1 MDGDDN
7 AKKHI
12 QEFEKARS
20 MRFNFENQ
28 WQDIRELVRPNTAD
42 FNRNTTQGD
51 RRTENIFDGTAPWAL
66 EQFAAG
72 LDSFLT
78 SPTERWFNISLAGDK
93 GEDLSDEALA
103 WLEHVSD
110 VIFKEYAKPQVN
122 LNPCLHEVYQDLGAF
137 GTSVLYQD
145 WDYDNRCVHFRSFPL
160 ADCYIKENSKGLV
173 DTMYRM
179 TIMSARQIM
188 DEFTRPED
196 TIPPKIIEVASK
208 DADKTY
214 KVIHCVRPRTELK
227 QTGLGAKKKKFAS
240 CWVVHELKATLRE
253 RGYDDFPYHVPRWTK
268 LAGEQYGRSPAM
280 TCLPDIKMINTM
292 SRVIIVGAQKMIDP
306 PLIVP
311 DDGFMLPIKTSPG
324 SLIFKAAGQE
334 DTIQPL
340 NTNGRPDI
348 GLDMMTQRRDHIT
361 KSFYVDW
368 IIRQKKNERQ
378 TTTEIVDD
386 RNEMLRQMSPMLGR
400 TEVELLSPLIIRTYN
415 LKMAAGHIPP
425 APDSLLQKK
434 LEITY
439 VSPAALAQYGSKAQG
454 IQQFMQDLAVLSPIA
469 PEVMDVFDIDVAGQ
483 ELAKLRN
490 VTRKVI
496 RSPDAIAQRRND
508 RAQQAQAQQMVA
520 AGRELAA
527 TTKDL
532 SVAKKNGG
540 I

>member
-1 MDGDDN
+1 MDGDAN
-7 AKKHI
+7 GKKCI
-12 QEFEKARS
+12 QEFEKCRS
-20 MRFNFENQ
+20 MRYNFENQ

-42 FNRNTTQGD
+42 FNRNATQGD
-51 RRTENIFDGTAPWAL
+51 RRTENIFDGSAPWAL

-78 SPTERWFNISLAGDK
+78 SPTERWFNISLA
-93 GEDLSDEALA
+93 EENEELSDEALL
-103 WLEHVSD
+103 WLEQVSD
-110 VIFKEYAKPQVN
+110 ILFKEYAKPNVN

-145 WDYDNRCVHFRSFPL
+145 WDYDNRHVHFRAFPL
-160 ADCYIKENSKGLV
+160 ADCYVKESSKGIV

-179 TIMSARQIM
+179 TCMSARQIM
-188 DEFTRPED
+188 DEFSRQD
-196 TIPPKIIEVASK
+196 DHIPTKIREAAEK
-208 DADKTY
+208 DADKIFHI
-214 KVIHCVRPRTELK
+214 VHCVRPRTELK
-227 QTGLGAKKKKFAS
+227 SYGLGAKKKKFAS
-240 CWVVHELKATLRE
+240 SWVCQELKETLRE

-292 SRVIIVGAQKMIDP
+292 SRVIITGAQKMIDP

-324 SLIFKAAGQE
+324 SLIFKQAGQE

-340 NTNGRPDI
+340 NTQGRPDI
-348 GLDMMTQRRDHIT
+348 GLDMMNQRRDHIM

-415 LKMAAGHIPP
+415 LKLAAGHLPP
-425 APDSLLQKK
+425 APTSLQKK
-434 LEITY
+434 KLGITY
-439 VSPAALAQYGSKAQG
+439 VSPAALAQVGQKAQG
-454 IQQFMQDLAVLSPIA
+454 MQQFIQDLSILSPIA
-469 PEVMDVFDIDVAGQ
+469 PNIMDVLDTDVAGQ
-483 ELAKLRN
+483 ELAKIRN
-490 VTRKVI
+490 VTRKI
-496 RSPDAIAQRRND
+496 LRSPDAIAALRQQ
-508 RAQQAQAQQMVA
+508 RAQQEQAAMAVQ

-532 SVAKKNGG
+532 SIAKKNGG
-540 I
+540 V